1 MTAVFEWALANAA
14 MAVVLA
20 VPAYLSRWWKRPA
33 VTHALWLLVLLR
45 LVAPPLWTIPI
56 SLDSPTATDS
66 TASLTSSSLTF
77 EPLSEITDSQ
87 VSSFFPEPAT
97 DVVDSPPLAA
107 PAVTPVNWRQV
118 VGAMWAVGVLGCL
131 TLAVSRIIR
140 FHRLLR
146 FTTPAPVQWVH
157 DSESIAHSM
166 GLPRLPEMRLVRGTI
181 APLVWAGFGRTV
193 LLLPELFVARIDA
206 ERRAALIAHELAH
219 LRRGDHLVRWLELAV
234 TALYWWL
241 PLVWLARR
249 ELRDAEEQLCDSWVV
264 WVLPDARRAYAAA
277 LVDTVDYLSDARP
290 LLPPL
295 ASGMGE
301 VRQLKRRIVMIMN
314 GRTPRRLARWTSALG
329 LGVAAA
335 LLSVAP
341 TFADD
346 DPPAPPTP
354 PSPPAAP
361 RPPLPPEVPDGPVAR
376 RLDPQRAEE
385 ADNIRQE
392 MRKLREAMN
401 RLENRLAEIEGRP
414 APRGA
419 FGGGMARTRPP
430 GLPPTPGAPAAPVP
444 PSPPRAPGGFGGMG
458 GFGPGGGG
466 GFGPPGMGGANV
478 ERRIEEMSRAIEKL
492 SQELAEMRR
501 MIRERG
507 TGGRP
512 GRGDGDPQPTPRP
525 FERTTPVGGGTAR

>member
-1 MTAVFEWALANAA
+1 M
-14 MAVVLA
+14 
-20 VPAYLSRWWKRPA
+20 
-33 VTHALWLLVLLR
+33 
-45 LVAPPLWTIPI
+45 
-56 SLDSPTATDS
+56 
-66 TASLTSSSLTF
+66 
-77 EPLSEITDSQ
+77 
-87 VSSFFPEPAT
+87 
-97 DVVDSPPLAA
+97 
-107 PAVTPVNWRQV
+107 
-118 VGAMWAVGVLGCL
+118 
-131 TLAVSRIIR
+131 
-140 FHRLLR
+140 
-146 FTTPAPVQWVH
+146 
-157 DSESIAHSM
+157 
-166 GLPRLPEMRLVRGTI
+166 
-181 APLVWAGFGRTV
+181 
-193 LLLPELFVARIDA
+193 LLLPEQLVARIDA
-206 ERRAALIAHELAH
+206 ERRSALIAHELAH
-219 LRRGDHLVRWLELAV
+219 WRRGDHFVRWLELAV
-234 TALYWWL
+234 TALFWWF
-241 PLVWLARR
+241 PIVWLARR

-314 GRTPRRLARWTSALG
+314 GQTPRRLARWTSALV

-354 PSPPAAP
+354 PAPPVAPSPS
-361 RPPLPPEVPDGPVAR
+361 LPPEVPDGPVAR

-401 RLENRLAEIEGRP
+401 RLESRLAEIEGRP

-430 GLPPTPGAPAAPVP
+430 GLPTPGTAAPGAPAAPLP

-466 GFGPPGMGGANV
+466 GFGPPGMGGGANV
-478 ERRIEEMSRAIEKL
+478 ERRMEEMSRAIEKL

-507 TGGRP
+507 PGGGRP